1 VNSADADRGREPW
14 ARGSRLLGVL
24 LVVAGV
30 IVGYSRRVVFHDA
43 AFADRAA
50 LCLQDPRVS
59 GFIAEEIADRAIA
72 QKRDLLAFRPMI
84 VGAARTV
91 VTSEA
96 FGAIFRSSTRAA
108 HAAAFS
114 QRAETLYLSL
124 PDAGVLLRSAL
135 AKLDPDAV
143 KRVPDDLSASL
154 EALTRSNVGN
164 LLARVL
170 RAGHRLR
177 GSGFALAGTGA
188 LLLAAGIV
196 LSQDRRVALL
206 RSGGALAVGAGFL
219 FLAPTLVG
227 VVLATNFAPQVRP
240 LVRGLWDGF
249 AGGLSAWALVLCGIG
264 LVFAAAASS
273 LASHVEIEDALR
285 RAWMTLH
292 RPARTRAGELLR
304 AGALLACGLLAV
316 LVPELTVRA
325 LTIALGGLLAF
336 EGLRELFALVAPQL
350 DAAADEAA
358 RRAQEAIAGA
368 RPQGGRSGVGGQR
381 WLRYGLMALLA
392 IAAVGAGVAF
402 LRGPGSLPPSA
413 AIAACNGSA
422 ALCDRRLDEV
432 VLPGA
437 HNAMSSADIPGW
449 LFPNQERG
457 MPVQLRHGIRA
468 LLFDVHYGVPVAER
482 VKTEFRDEGNE
493 KAKFERA
500 LGSEGF
506 AAAMRIR
513 DRLVGKPHG
522 ERAPYLCHG
531 FCELGSQPLV
541 PVLQQIR
548 DFLVENPG
556 EVLVIVI
563 EDYVTPAD
571 IARAFEE
578 SGLERL
584 VYRGPPRPPWP
595 TLRRM
600 IDSGQRVL
608 VLAEN
613 EAKGVPWYHLAY
625 EITEETPYTFHTP
638 EEFSCKPNRGGEKK
652 SFFLMN
658 HWIETTPTP
667 KPSNAEIV
675 NQRAFLVDRARQ
687 CERERGKRPS
697 TLAVDFALTGD
708 VVGAAAEL
716 NGLTPGS

>member
-1 VNSADADRGREPW
+1 VTSPDAGRGRERW
-14 ARGSRLLGVL
+14 ARGSRVLGVL

-30 IVGYSRRVVFHDA
+30 TLGYARRTVFDDA
-43 AFADRAA
+43 AFAGRAA
-50 LCLQDPRVS
+50 QCLQDPRVS
-59 GFIAEEIADRAIA
+59 GFIAEQIADRAIA

-84 VGAARTV
+84 AGAARTV
-91 VTSEA
+91 VTSDA
-96 FGAIFRSSTRAA
+96 FGAIFRSSARAA

-114 QRAETLYLSL
+114 QRAETIYLSL

-135 AKLDPDAV
+135 AKLDPDALQ
-143 KRVPDDLSASL
+143 RVPDDLSASL
-154 EALTRSNVGN
+154 ESLTRGNVGN
-164 LLARVL
+164 LLARGL

-177 GSGFALAGTGA
+177 GSGFALAGIGA

-196 LSQDRRVALL
+196 LSRDRRRALL
-206 RSGGALAVGAGFL
+206 RSGAALAVGAGFL

-227 VVLATNFAPQVRP
+227 VVLATNFGPEVRP

-249 AGGLSAWALVLCGIG
+249 TGGLSAWALVLCGIG

-273 LASHVEIEDALR
+273 LAGHVEIEDAVR
-285 RAWMTLH
+285 RAWMALH
-292 RPARTRAGELLR
+292 RPARTRTGELLR
-304 AGALLACGLLAV
+304 ASSLTACGLVAV
-316 LVPELTVRA
+316 LVPEFTVRA

-336 EGLRELFALVAPQL
+336 EGIRELFALVAPQL
-350 DAAADEAA
+350 DAAADDAA
-358 RRAQEAIAGA
+358 RRAEEAIAAAG
-368 RPQGGRSGVGGQR
+368 QQIVRSGIGAQR
-381 WLRYGLMALLA
+381 WLRYGLMALIA
-392 IAAVGAGVAF
+392 IGATAAGIAF
-402 LRGPGSLPPSA
+402 LRSPEALPPA
-413 AIAACNGSA
+413 PAIACNGA
-422 ALCDRRLDEV
+422 TALCDRRLDEV

-437 HNAMSSADIPGW
+437 HNAMSSADAPGW

-457 MPVQLRHGIRA
+457 MPAQLRHGIRA

-493 KAKFERA
+493 KEKFERA

-541 PVLQQIR
+541 PVLRQIHE
-548 DFLVENPG
+548 FLVENPG

-563 EDYVTPAD
+563 EDYVAPAD
-571 IARAFEE
+571 IARAFQE

-638 EEFSCKPNRGGEKK
+638 EEFSCKPNRGGEGK

-675 NQRAFLVDRARQ
+675 NQRALLVDRARQ
-687 CERERGKRPS
+687 CQRERGHLPS
-697 TLAVDFALTGD
+697 ILAVDFALTGD

-716 NGLTPGS
+716 NGIPPGS